1 MAMIPIYE
9 FSTGIEVEKNPQGG
23 WMSVEY
29 LGKYMNSTLEP
40 IPHLVERS
48 IANQEF
54 AITGGASDEQPAIIG
69 RVVGTGEETWAVMA
83 VVTQTRDEDGY
94 KFTFYRYFFTPGAN
108 NLRHLLAWW
117 KSQGKPTFNPFD
129 TKYIGECAYFDP
141 ASAPS
146 SDYDPTAKDVELVRT
161 YPTLLQPQQYNLT
174 TVHILAIKKYNL
186 DKTQP
191 ISWAFNVE
199 ALNKPHS
206 FQIIQPVSP
215 QAYENLKRETL
226 DKAST
231 KKAIKAALQSLIN
244 FSQVKPPAVET
255 IIDTLENQQLTLEE
269 WYSLFDAEG
278 ATTAITEKIHSSSLV
293 RLMTLRAMV
302 IPETLP
308 EFLEWLNIQPGKQPS
323 EHHNTSLQF
332 QGAIGD
338 YFPRE
343 QLAKGIKLLLPKL
356 LQKHIS
362 PESINWLLLQGS
374 AWAVFRH
381 RFINDVRY
389 DLELIHQQSNTDV
402 KHFDNLNFPQKI
414 WQELIMCRQF
424 IIYDSYKLS
433 YYKPLAQLF
442 ELLQEY
448 DLSAYFYQVS
458 DAIVSK
464 NVFLG
469 ACPNPSSNE
478 PYSPTILGL
487 TFKRKINPVET
498 ITRLVKFKIS
508 NEILLPVLVLLVSIV
523 LAWSGRDQ
531 DFFVNYNPEPST
543 QLATPQPAEIY
554 TALADANF
562 NNRTMTALN
571 NLMAEIEIRDPQGK
585 SRVLKQV
592 LKLPPDWNFSDI
604 NSTED
609 NKRVATKIQLVQA
622 IYKYQQSQGLT
633 ADGIIDNGGAIY
645 NRLKQDIESQLGS

>member
-1 MAMIPIYE
+1 MIPIHE
-9 FSTGIEVEKNPQGG
+9 FSKGIELEKNPNGAWVSLG
-23 WMSVEY
+23 VM
-29 LGKYMNSTLEP
+29 GKYINSTLNP
-40 IPHLVERS
+40 IPSVIERS

-54 AITGGASDEQPAIIG
+54 ATIGGASDEQPAIIG
-69 RVVGTGEETWAVMA
+69 RVVGTGEDSWVVMA
-83 VVTQTRDEDGY
+83 VVTRARGEGGY
-94 KFTFYRYFFTPGAN
+94 KFTFYRFFFTPGAN
-108 NLRHLLAWW
+108 NLRCLIAWW
-117 KSQGKPTFNPFD
+117 ETQGKPTFNPFD
-129 TKYIGECAYFDP
+129 GKYIGECAYFDP

-146 SDYDPTAKDVELVRT
+146 SDYDPTANYIELVPT
-161 YPTLLQPQQYNLT
+161 KPTLLEPHQYNLT
-174 TVHILAIKKYNL
+174 TVNTLAIRKHNL
-186 DKTQP
+186 DKTRP

-199 ALNKPHS
+199 AVEKPRS

-215 QAYENLKRETL
+215 QAYENLEREII

-293 RLMTLRAMV
+293 RLMTLRAIV

-308 EFLEWLNIQPGKQPS
+308 EFIGWLNIQPGKQPS
-323 EHHNTSLQF
+323 EYHNTSLQF

-338 YFPRE
+338 YFPQE
-343 QLAKGIKLLLPKL
+343 QLTKGIKLLLPKL
-356 LQKHIS
+356 LQKQIS
-362 PESINWLLLQGS
+362 PESINWLLLKGS

-389 DLELIHQQSNTDV
+389 DLELIHQQSDTDA
-402 KHFDNLNFPQKI
+402 KHFDNFNFPQKI

-469 ACPNPSSNE
+469 ACPNPSNE

-498 ITRLVKFKIS
+498 ITRLVKFKIK
-508 NEILLPVLVLLVSIV
+508 NEILLPVLLL
-523 LAWSGRDQ
+523 LAFITLGWLRRYNGM
-531 DFFVNYNPEPST
+531 FVNYNSESST
-543 QLATPQPAEIY
+543 QSATDITSLIIT
-554 TALADANF
+554 TALANANF

-571 NLMAEIEIRDPQGK
+571 NLMAELRIFNPQEK
-585 SRVLKQV
+585 TQV
-592 LKLPPDWNFSDI
+592 LQEALNLPSDWSLSDI
-604 NSTED
+604 DSTDET
-609 NKRVATKIQLVQA
+609 KRVVTKIQLVTA
-622 IYKYQQSQGLT
+622 IYKYQHNQNLT
-633 ADGIIDNGGAIY
+633 PNGIIDNGGATY
-645 NRLKQDIESQLGS
+645 NRLKQDAQGTY